1 LKSNNYGNSLR
12 IIISKTEKVTHFV
25 SWLIFLLM
33 MIASSMMVVEIP
45 FWVLLSVNLALE
57 LLYIAFFY
65 LQIFQVYSFWYSN
78 KPQFYLRVSISIGFF
93 ALLFFSFDYW
103 LEPWVGFETVVSFSD
118 SLIGA
123 VLTAF
128 VLIIVSIA
136 VFAHKYSIAKIRYLS
151 KKEVQLA
158 QGKQQLTQREL
169 ELTKIELHSYRNIFN
184 THLTFNTLSHIHSKV
199 ADDLSVAMPLLL
211 LSENLRYNLKT
222 KGHQVVSLSEEIC
235 YIQDYFELY
244 RYIFPGLQVSFS
256 VEGNAEAIAV
266 LPRIF
271 LNYVENALKHGKR
284 NDREHPIKVEFHIND
299 RVQFSITNAKKLNY
313 TVIST
318 GVGLENTFQM
328 LKAYY
333 GEEFALDIQDQDSFF
348 EVRLSLP
355 KVAFNGDIHYY
366 SPLNL
371 NKYLSINS

>member
-33 MIASSMMVVEIP
+33 MIASSMVVVEKP
-45 FWVLLSVNLALE
+45 FWVLLSVNLVLE
-57 LLYIAFFY
+57 LLYITFFY
-65 LQIFQVYSFWYSN
+65 LLIFQVYSFWYSN
-78 KPQFYLRVSISIGFF
+78 KPQFYLRASVSIGFF
-93 ALLFFSFDYW
+93 VLLLFSFDYW
-103 LEPWVGFETVVSFSD
+103 LEPWAGFETIVSFSD
-118 SLIGA
+118 SIIGA

-128 VLIIVSIA
+128 VFIIVSVA

-158 QGKQQLTQREL
+158 QSKQQLTQREL
-169 ELTKIELHSYRNIFN
+169 ELTKLELHSYRNIFN

-199 ADDLSVAMPLLL
+199 ADDPSVAMPLLL

-256 VEGNAEAIAV
+256 VEGNAGDIAV
-266 LPRIF
+266 LPRVF

-284 NDREHPIKVEFHIND
+284 NDPENPIQVKLCIND
-299 RVQFSITNAKKLNY
+299 RVQFTITNAKKLNY

-318 GVGLENTFQM
+318 GVGLENTYQM

-333 GEEFALDIQDQDSFF
+333 GEEFALDIQDQDSLFK
-348 EVRLSLP
+348 VKLNLP
-355 KVAFNGDIHYY
+355 KVAFHGDIHYY

-371 NKYLSINS
+371 NKNLSINS